1 MDLSKKSLAIVG
13 TGQMGCSIGLGL
25 HGKVGLVAGVDTHKN
40 SVERAIQQGM
50 VDVEWSLHDAIA
62 YANIIV
68 VATPVDVAIPI
79 ITEILDY
86 ADERTVVIDL
96 GSTKASICSALKS
109 HINRKNF
116 VAAHPMAGSSV
127 KGPDGADA
135 DLFAGCK
142 TYICQPQRS
151 SSYALKVAHEL
162 FHQLNSKVEYIEPL
176 QHDRLVGLVSHLP
189 QLVAYSLC
197 NVVKSVNHENPEWE
211 NIASTG
217 FDSASRLAKSPASM
231 WLPIVNQNKQNV
243 LSNLGLMI
251 AELQRL
257 EQSIAANNQL
267 AVADFIDSAVDIR
280 EQFEES
286 RKQLKARDNGK
297 RKSSS
302 IAAA

>member
-13 TGQMGCSIGLGL
+13 TGQIGCSLGLGL
-25 HGKVGLVAGVDTHKN
+25 HGKVGLVAGVDTNK
-40 SVERAIQQGM
+40 SSIDKAIQQGM
-50 VDVEWSLHDAIA
+50 VDVEWSLYDAIA
-62 YANIIV
+62 YANIII

-86 ADERTVVIDL
+86 ADEKTVVIDM
-96 GSTKASICSALKS
+96 GSTKAPICSALKK

-127 KGPDGADA
+127 KGPDGADP
-135 DLFAGCK
+135 DLFSGCK
-142 TYICQPQRS
+142 TYVCQPQHS
-151 SSYALKVAHEL
+151 SSYALKVTHEL
-162 FHQLNSKVEYIEPL
+162 FHQLNSKVDYIEPL
-176 QHDRLVGLVSHLP
+176 QHDKLVGLVSHLP
-189 QLVAYSLC
+189 QLIAYSLC
-197 NVVKSVNHENPEWE
+197 NVVKSVNHESPEWE
-211 NIASTG
+211 SVASTG

-257 EQSIAANNQL
+257 EQSIATNNQS
-267 AVADFIDSAVDIR
+267 AVADFIGSAVDVR

-286 RKQLKARDNGK
+286 RKQLKSKNNGK
-297 RKSSS
+297 RNSSS
-302 IAAA
+302 VAAA